1 LLNNNY
7 KMMKKYFYILTLFV
21 LSISACKKDEPVGG
35 TSVQDLSGE
44 WWVQIDGEG
53 DYYGISTYNTAD
65 NSLSQMW
72 LNFTNLKGDAD
83 NTVFGKVS
91 VNLDNKTFTGQKVV
105 NVGTYEYS
113 TPPTFTVTNGKVTPN
128 GAVGPS
134 SKATT
139 DAIALDVEFSDDPGT
154 VYHLKGYHRTK
165 FVGDDH

>member
-1 LLNNNY
+1 
-7 KMMKKYFYILTLFV
+7 MKKYFYILTLFV

-35 TSVQDLSGE
+35 TAVQDLSGE

-65 NSLSQMW
+65 NSSTQMW
-72 LNFTNLKGDAD
+72 LNLTKLYGNAD
-83 NTVFGKVS
+83 NTVFGKVN
-91 VNLDNKTFTGQKVV
+91 VNLDSKTFTGQ
-105 NVGTYEYS
+105 NIANAGTY
-113 TPPTFTVTNGKVTPN
+113 PGGLTFTVTNGKITPN

-134 SKATT
+134 SKAQT
-139 DAIALDVEFSDDPGT
+139 DAISLDVVFSDDAGT

>member
-1 LLNNNY
+1 
-7 KMMKKYFYILTLFV
+7 MKKYFYILTLFV

-35 TSVQDLSGE
+35 TAVQDLSGE

-65 NSLSQMW
+65 NSSSQMW
-72 LNFTNLKGDAD
+72 LNLTNLWSPS
-83 NTVFGKVS
+83 TTETIFGKVNI
-91 VNLDNKTFTGQKVV
+91 NLDSKTFSGQ
-105 NVGTYEYS
+105 NIANAGTY
-113 TPPTFTVTNGKVTPN
+113 PGGLTFTVTNGKVTPN

-139 DAIALDVEFSDDPGT
+139 DAIALDIVFSDDTTPGT